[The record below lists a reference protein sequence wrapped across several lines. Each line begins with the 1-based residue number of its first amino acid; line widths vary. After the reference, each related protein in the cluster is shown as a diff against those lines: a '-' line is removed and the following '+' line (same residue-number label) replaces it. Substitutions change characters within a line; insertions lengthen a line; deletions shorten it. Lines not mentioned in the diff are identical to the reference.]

1 MDKANVIKVLTM
13 LLLHC
18 NVVVVGLICIKCS
31 ILYVTMCHGM
41 NEWTIQFAISMVVL
55 ASALYY
61 MDTTSFRVC
70 ASDSCD

>member
-1 MDKANVIKVLTM
+1 M

-41 NEWTIQFAISMVVL
+41 NEWTIQFAISMVLVL

-61 MDTTSFRVC
+61 MDSTSFRVC